1 MFYKGEG
8 NLNTKIFMVNENNI
22 SREIVNEAGN
32 ILKSGGLVAFPTET
46 VYGLGGN
53 ALDKDAVK
61 KIFEAKGRPQDN
73 PLIVHISDF
82 DEIDPLVLEIPEIA
96 KVLMKEF
103 WPGPMTIIF
112 KKSALIPY
120 ETSAGLD
127 CVGIRMPSNQVARE
141 IIKAS
146 GVPIAAPSAN
156 ISGRPSP
163 TDVESCIEDLDGKIE
178 MIVGGEKCQ
187 VGVES
192 TVIDC
197 TINPPCVLRPG
208 GITLEM
214 LKCIDNNIYIDP
226 AIMKKPDVDF
236 RPKAPGM
243 KYRHYAPKAPVK
255 IIEGDTEKTVAKINE
270 IVQNYIDEN
279 KKVGIIAT
287 DETKTQ
293 YKNGIVVSLGTRKDM
308 ESIARN
314 LFLTLRSFDDTDV
327 SVILS
332 ESFEEKG
339 VGIAIMNRLK
349 KAAGFD
355 IMKV

>member
-1 MFYKGEG
+1 MKEAG
-8 NLNTKIFMVNENNI
+8 NLNTKVYRVNEKNI
-22 SREIVNEAGN
+22 DKEIINEAGS
-32 ILKSGGLVAFPTET
+32 ILKGGGLVAFPTET
-46 VYGLGGN
+46 VYGLGAN
-53 ALDKDAVK
+53 ALDKEAVK

-82 DEIDPLVLEIPEIA
+82 DEIDPLVLEIPEIS
-96 KVLMKEF
+96 KVLMKKF
-103 WPGPMTIIF
+103 WPGPMTIIL
-112 KKSALIPY
+112 KKSTLIPY

-127 CVGIRMPSNQVARE
+127 SVGIRMPSNQVARQ
-141 IIKAS
+141 IIKAA

-163 TDVESCIEDLDGKIE
+163 TDVESCIEDLSGKIE
-178 MIVGGEKCQ
+178 MIVGGEKCP

-192 TVIDC
+192 TVVDC

-214 LKCIDNNIYIDP
+214 LKSIDNNIYIDP

-236 RPKAPGM
+236 KPKAPGM

-255 IIEGDTEKTVAKINE
+255 IIEGDIEKTIAKINE

-279 KKVGIIAT
+279 KRVGIIAT
-287 DETKTQ
+287 EETKNH
-293 YKNGIVVSLGTRKDM
+293 YKNGIVVSIGTRKNM
-308 ESIARN
+308 EEIARN
-314 LFLTLRSFDDTDV
+314 LFLTLRNFDDTDV

-339 VGIAIMNRLK
+339 VGIAVMNRLK

-355 IMKV
+355 IIKV

>member
-1 MFYKGEG
+1 LIDEK
-8 NLNTKIFMVNENNI
+8 NI
-22 SREIVNEAGN
+22 NQDIINEAGN
-32 ILKSGGLVAFPTET
+32 ILKNGGLVSFPTET
-46 VYGLGGN
+46 VYGLGAN
-53 ALDKDAVK
+53 ALDKDAVI

-82 DEIDPLVLEIPEIA
+82 DEIEPLVLEIPETA
-96 KVLMKEF
+96 KKLMEKF

-112 KKSALIPY
+112 KKSALIPD

-127 CVGIRMPSNQVARE
+127 CVGIRMPSNPVARA

-163 TDVESCIEDLDGKIE
+163 TDVESCIEDLSGKID

-197 TINPPCVLRPG
+197 TIYPPCVLRPG

-214 LKCIDNNIYIDP
+214 LKSVENNIYIDP
-226 AIMKKPDVDF
+226 AIMKKPDADF
-236 RPKAPGM
+236 KPKAPGM

-255 IIEGDTEKTVAKINE
+255 IIEGDPEKTIAKINE
-270 IVQNYIDEN
+270 IVQNYIDEG

-287 DETKTQ
+287 DETMDQ
-293 YKNGIVVSLGTRKDM
+293 YKNGIVVSLGSRNDM
-308 ESIARN
+308 SNIARN
-314 LFLTLRSFDDTDV
+314 LFETLRSFDDKDV
-327 SVILS
+327 NLILS
-332 ESFEEKG
+332 ESFAEEG
-339 VGIAIMNRLK
+339 VGIAVMNRLK